1 MAAEYISLNPD
12 SRDSPEIARAAKA
25 LSEGAL
31 VVFPTETVY
40 GLAASAA
47 VDTGIQRLR
56 DIKRGDSTRPY
67 TVHLARA
74 SDCEDYVPDIN
85 PMGRR
90 FMHKA
95 WPGPLTLIFSVADPA
110 SAPVHSRLSE
120 RGAAS
125 IFAEKSVGLRFP
137 DHPVAESL
145 LAAAGTPIVATSAN
159 FTGGPAPVDA
169 DRIMDDLGDRVDF
182 VLDTGPTR
190 YRKSS
195 TIVACNGDGYRL
207 IRAGVW
213 DDRTIRRLSTL
224 NILFVCTGNTCRSPI
239 AEGLFKQMLAVKLG
253 CAPEALPDKGILVQ
267 SAGTLGYSGTRVSK
281 ESVEVCE
288 KRGVDISDHTSQGLT
303 VEQIHSA
310 DHIYT
315 MATQHID
322 AIHTLS
328 PSHAD
333 KVVLLDSKGDVSD
346 PIGGSLEEYERV
358 AERIHKALEARIN
371 EVAV

>member
-1 MAAEYISLNPD
+1 MAAENISLNPD
-12 SRDSPEIARAAKA
+12 SRDSPEITRAAKA

-31 VVFPTETVY
+31 IVFPTETVY

-56 DIKRGDSTRPY
+56 DIKSGDSTRPF

-74 SDCEDYVPDIN
+74 SDCEAYVPDIS

-90 FMHKA
+90 FMDKA
-95 WPGPLTLIFSVADPA
+95 WPGPLTLIFNVEDPTSV
-110 SAPVHSRLSE
+110 PVYQRLSE
-120 RGAAS
+120 PGAAS

-137 DHPVAESL
+137 DHPIAESL
-145 LAAAGTPIVATSAN
+145 LKAAHVPIVATSAN
-159 FTGGPAPVDA
+159 ISGGSAPVDA

-182 VLDTGPTR
+182 VLDAGPTR

-239 AEGLFKQMLAVKLG
+239 AEGQFKQMLAEKLG
-253 CAPEALPDKGILVQ
+253 CVPEALPDKGILVQ
-267 SAGTLGYSGTRVSK
+267 SAGSLGYSGSPVSR
-281 ESVEVCE
+281 ESVEVCQ

-303 VEQIHSA
+303 VELIHSA
-310 DHIYT
+310 DHIYA

-322 AIHTLS
+322 AIHTLV
-328 PSHAD
+328 PTHRG
-333 KVVLLDSKGDVSD
+333 KVVLLDSEGDVSD
-346 PIGGSLEEYERV
+346 PIGGSLDEYERV
-358 AERIHKALEARIN
+358 AEQIHKALEARIN